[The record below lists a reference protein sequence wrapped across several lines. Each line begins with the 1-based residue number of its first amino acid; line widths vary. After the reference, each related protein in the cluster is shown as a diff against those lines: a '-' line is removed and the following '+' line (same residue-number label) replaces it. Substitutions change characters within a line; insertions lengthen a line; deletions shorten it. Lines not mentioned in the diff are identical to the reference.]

1 MAIEVDYFG
10 DYRCR
15 LGESPVWDAA
25 NDRLWWVDGQAACI
39 SSARLDGSDP
49 ICWDANGP
57 IGSIGLL
64 EDGLIA
70 AIDDG
75 LYRISGKSGVATI
88 VSRVRKA
95 DGLRLNDG
103 KMDRQGRFICAEAQS
118 GNEERGCLWQF
129 AGSANPVRLLDDI
142 AIGNAISFSP
152 DGLLL
157 YFADSL
163 EGVIRRYPYDAKSGT
178 LGQCEVFV
186 DCAPYGGAADGA
198 TVDAAGN
205 LWVAMV
211 LGQVVVGFDPSG
223 QEIARISMPHPFPS
237 CPAFGGPDMDILFV
251 TSISDSG
258 HKLTSDHPDA
268 GRITILRGFG
278 TKGIA
283 EPYFRL
289 AGNDA
294 DNPVGFF
301 DE

>member
-1 MAIEVDYFG
+1 MAIEFGYF
-10 DYRCR
+10 DDHRCS

-25 NDRLWWVDGQAACI
+25 NDRLWWVDSQAACI
-39 SSARLDGSDP
+39 NSARLDGSDP
-49 ICWDANGP
+49 ICWDTNGP

-64 EDGLIA
+64 ADGLIA

-75 LYRISGKSGVATI
+75 LYQISGRSGAAKL
-88 VSRVRKA
+88 VSRVRKV

-103 KMDRQGRFICAEAQS
+103 KMDRQGRFLCAEAQS
-118 GNEERGCLWQF
+118 VNDVRGCLWQF
-129 AGSANPVRLLDDI
+129 SGSADPVRLLDDI
-142 AIGNAISFSP
+142 AIGNAICFSP
-152 DGLLL
+152 DGSFL

-163 EGVIRRYPYDAKSGT
+163 EGIIRRYPYDTKSGV
-178 LGQCEVFV
+178 LGQCDKFV

-211 LGQVVVGFDPSG
+211 LGRAAVGFDPSG

-237 CPAFGGPDMDILFV
+237 CPAFGGPEMDMLFV

-258 HKLTSDHPDA
+258 HKLKSEHPDA
-268 GRITILRGFG
+268 GRITILRGLG

-289 AGNDA
+289 AQNDA
-294 DNPVGFF
+294 DKPAGPF
-301 DE
+301 DG